1 MAFDF
6 IKYEK
11 LPDNVDSL
19 DTYED
24 NLAPGVEGR
33 TLSGTLFA
41 KCLMNSASNRAHRW
55 EPRHLSKEVL

>member
-11 LPDNVDSL
+11 LSDNVDSL

-24 NLAPGVEGR
+24 NLTPRVEGR
-33 TLSGTLFA
+33 TLSVTLFA
-41 KCLMNSASNRAHRW
+41 KRLTGSTSSRAHR
-55 EPRHLSKEVL
+55 